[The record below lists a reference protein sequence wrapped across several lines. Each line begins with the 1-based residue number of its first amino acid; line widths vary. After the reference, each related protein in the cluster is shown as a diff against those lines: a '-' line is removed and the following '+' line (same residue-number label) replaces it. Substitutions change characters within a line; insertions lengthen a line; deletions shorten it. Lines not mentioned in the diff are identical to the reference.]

1 MKTSRRFRSGSVLSR
16 KWVAFAALTL
26 GTTLQVSACREEFGL
41 FGLRW
46 AFSTFT
52 LPINVFIRDLLLGI
66 V

>member
-1 MKTSRRFRSGSVLSR
+1 M
-16 KWVAFAALTL
+16 AFAAMTL
-26 GTTLQVSACREEFGL
+26 GTTFQVSACREEFGL